1 MNFGE
6 AIAAGF
12 RNYVNFSGRAVRP
25 EFWYWFLFT
34 LIVAI
39 VAGILDRSMF
49 GDDESTPVTLIANL
63 VLVIPSVAIGVRRLH
78 DIDRSGWW
86 YLIVLTIIG
95 VVLLIYW
102 ACQPGTAGPNR
113 FGPDPMGQGR

>member
-1 MNFGE
+1 MSFGE
-6 AIAAGF
+6 AIASGF
-12 RNYVNFSGRAVRP
+12 RNYVNFSGRVGLDP

-34 LIVAI
+34 VMVAI
-39 VAGILDRSMF
+39 VAGILDGSMF
-49 GDDESTPVTLIANL
+49 GDDESTPITLIANL

-102 ACQPGTAGPNR
+102 ACQPGTPGPNR
-113 FGPDPMGQGR
+113 FGPARS